1 MNAVMETSTVGKGR
15 KYHVRIVKRDGMGQV
30 ADDYH
35 ATVMRLKDG
44 AELVWIASWKW
55 VLKLKI
61 RRAALDR
68 AFKSFDKNKMKLSEV
83 EEFCA

>member
-1 MNAVMETSTVGKGR
+1 MKR
-15 KYHVRIVKRDGMGQV
+15 YHVKIVKRDGGGQTS
-30 ADDYH
+30 DDYH
-35 ATVMRLKDG
+35 ATVTRLKDG
-44 AELVWIASWKW
+44 SALVWMADWKW

-68 AFKSFDKNKMKLSEV
+68 AFNSFDKRNMKLSEV